1 MSQIRT
7 AVSAEN
13 DRLSGMLELPSHEL
27 FVLGFQRWKRP
38 FVRRFFKGKRFRFV
52 KNAERLPAD
61 CTVLIWGMQFSEFA
75 FPKKTRVIRIE
86 DGFIRSVGLGAD
98 IVKPLSWVIDDLGI
112 YYDATRPSRLERI
125 LAETK
130 FSQALLD
137 RASKFRHALVGSG
150 ITKYNVGT
158 ASWQRPEAKQQVILV
173 PGQVETDASIQ
184 FGAPLPQCT
193 IRRNMDLLRAVRHAH
208 PEAYVV
214 YKPHP
219 DVIAGLR
226 MAGEEEDCA
235 IAWCDEIV
243 TDVPVGQMLDLV
255 DEVHVITS
263 LAGFEALIR
272 GKSVTCYGQPFYSGW
287 GLTKDIF
294 PLMRRTK
301 RLSLSELIAGVMF
314 CYPMYVSRVDNRS
327 ICAEMC
333 LSELVDWRENLSSTL
348 PLWRKP
354 LRWLLQRGKW

>member
-1 MSQIRT
+1 MSHIRS
-7 AVSAEN
+7 AASAED
-13 DRLSGMLELPSHEL
+13 DRHSGMIELSSHEL

-38 FVRRFFKGKRFRFV
+38 FVRPFFKGKCLRFI
-52 KNAERLPAD
+52 KKPEHLPVD

-75 FPKKTRVIRIE
+75 FPKNTRVIRVE

-130 FSQALLD
+130 FSEALLE

-150 ITKYNVGT
+150 ITKYNVGKDY
-158 ASWQRPEAKQQVILV
+158 WQRPEGKRQVILV
-173 PGQVETDASIQ
+173 PGQVETDASIK
-184 FGAPLPQCT
+184 FGAPPPQCT
-193 IRRNMDLLRAVRHAH
+193 IRRNMDLLRAVRQSH
-208 PEAYVV
+208 PDAYIV

-226 MAGEEEDCA
+226 MAGEGEGCA
-235 IAWCDEIV
+235 KTWCDEIV
-243 TDVPVGQMLDLV
+243 TDVPIGQMLELV

-287 GLTKDIF
+287 GLTKDVF
-294 PLMRRTK
+294 PLMRRT
-301 RLSLSELIAGVMF
+301 RQLALSELIAGVMF
-314 CYPMYVSRVDNRS
+314 CYPIYVSRVNNRS
-327 ICAEMC
+327 ISAETC
-333 LSELVDWRENLSSTL
+333 LSELVDWRGNFSSTL

-354 LRWLLQRGKW
+354 LRWLLQQGKW